1 MSARHHDTQ
10 TKAPV
15 LEVTGLTKAFGA
27 VQALSGADLVC
38 PRGEVTAL
46 VGDNGAGKS
55 TLIRCITGVH
65 PFDEGEVR
73 FNGEPVRL
81 SSPTE
86 ARARGIETVYQDL
99 ALVED
104 LTVWQNM
111 FLNREL
117 KRGIGRFGMLD
128 RRRMIAESQSR
139 LERLL
144 VNMPPVRSRV
154 RRLSGGQRQSI
165 AIGRAASWGST
176 LVIMDEPTAALG
188 VRERESVEQ
197 LIGRLRDDHIA
208 QLIISHD
215 LEQVMRVADTVWIM
229 RRGTTIAHW
238 RVADVSRERIVAAIT
253 GADGGNH
260 RATTAEAPTT
270 VVE

>member
-1 MSARHHDTQ
+1 MSTPSTTSAT
-10 TKAPV
+10 PV
-15 LEVTGLTKAFGA
+15 LAVHGLSKSFGA
-27 VQALSGADLVC
+27 VQALLGADLIC
-38 PRGEVTAL
+38 RPGEVTAL

-55 TLIRCITGVH
+55 TLIRCITGVQS
-65 PFDEGEVR
+65 FDDGDIQ
-73 FNGEPVRL
+73 FNGKSMRL
-81 SSPTE
+81 GSPTE
-86 ARARGIETVYQDL
+86 ARSRGIETVYQDL

-111 FLNREL
+111 YLNREL
-117 KRGIGRFGMLD
+117 TRGIGPLRLLD
-128 RRRMIAESQSR
+128 RRRMIDETRQR

-144 VNMPPVRSRV
+144 VNMPPVSARV

-188 VRERESVEQ
+188 VRERDSVEK
-197 LIGRLRDDHIA
+197 LIGRLREDQIA

-229 RRGTTIAHW
+229 RRGATVAEK
-238 RVADVSRERIVAAIT
+238 RVAQTTREELVAAIT
-253 GADGGNH
+253 GADQV
-260 RATTAEAPTT
+260 R
-270 VVE
+270 